1 MTSQNKNSAASF
13 EFESIILRD
22 NNGEAHNIS
31 ALVIG
36 YTYYEDVGKPF
47 VTANLNIIDSA
58 VNLIGTLPITG
69 GEQVEIT
76 VKGPLE
82 DSYTYNF
89 IVYRVGDRFISNK
102 AQNYN
107 LGLISA
113 EALTNE
119 GRRVSNTQEGYPH
132 EIIQRVIND
141 FLDSDKEFEF
151 DVTNNKLKLTP
162 SGKSPFSLF
171 SMLQDKSILAKSSSA
186 ETNDSNN
193 SGEFLSGSA
202 GFFFYENHRGY
213 NFRSIDS
220 LCDLSGV
227 YGNRQDQIKEF
238 RDEPSDNMY
247 DDTILSVQFL
257 SEINLMEGLRL
268 GAYASKAVFF
278 NISTGKYEEYTFSAQ
293 RSYENQAHL
302 GSQDELSPA
311 QRQLSDYPT
320 RRISAIIDHESFY
333 SGQNPASPDDGGGDD
348 NDFWDWTKST
358 VCQSISRNYLL
369 NTQGLRIEVPGNLD
383 LCVGDKIRVIL
394 PNSSNQDDRSEE
406 PIDREHSGYYL
417 ITQLSRY
424 FAVSDRKVNT
434 TLRLQRDSYG
444 LLE

>member
-1 MTSQNKNSAASF
+1 MATENKNSSASF
-13 EFESIILRD
+13 SFESIILTD
-22 NNGEAHNIS
+22 NSGVKHNIS
-31 ALVIG
+31 SLVVG

-47 VTANLNIIDSA
+47 ISANLNIIDSA
-58 VNLIGTLPITG
+58 INIIGTAPITG
-69 GEQVEIT
+69 GEAVEIK
-76 VKGPLE
+76 VKGPLN
-82 DSYTYNF
+82 DTYTYNF

-102 AQNYN
+102 IQNYN
-107 LGLISA
+107 LGLISP

-119 GRRVSNTQEGYPH
+119 GRKVNNTQEGYPH
-132 EIIQRVIND
+132 EIIQRVISD
-141 FLDSDKEFEF
+141 YLKSDKDFEF
-151 DVTNNKLKLTP
+151 DVTNNKMKMTP

-171 SMLQDKSILAKSSSA
+171 AKLQDKSILSKSNTA
-186 ETNDSNN
+186 GNKDTNV
-193 SGEFLSGSA
+193 SGDFLSGSA

-220 LCDLSGV
+220 LCDLTGK
-227 YGNRQDQIKEF
+227 YGNKQQTVKEF
-238 RDEPSDNMY
+238 RDEPADDMY
-247 DDTILSVQFL
+247 EDTILSVRFL

-268 GAYASKAVFF
+268 GAYASKAIFY
-278 NISTGKYEEYTFSAQ
+278 NISTGKYEEFTYSAQ
-293 RSYENQAHL
+293 RAWENQAHL

-311 QRQLSDYPT
+311 QKMLADYPT
-320 RRISAIIDHESFY
+320 RRVSAVVDHETFY
-333 SGQNPASPDDGGGDD
+333 SGQNVASPEEGGGDD

-394 PNSSNQDDRSEE
+394 PNSSNQEDRRDD

-417 ITQLSRY
+417 ITELARY
-424 FAVSDRKVNT
+424 FAVTDRKVNT